1 MKIGILSSDADTVT
15 LVTQLAERHDC
26 TVHTSAPALAAACDE
41 GAGLLVIDLDDLRG
55 HPEANAVTE
64 IIRNHRPPL
73 TQRALPAVL
82 LLATPAHQTWLRGML
97 VAGADDFLVKPL
109 RRQELALRLDLLL
122 MAAHPTDIPVR
133 IIAAGGFNIDLA
145 RLRATHSQRPD
156 LDVVLTR
163 KEAELALLLLQH
175 LGRPLSRAFL
185 RERVWGS
192 EAELP
197 TRTLDTHISRI
208 RTKLGL
214 HPRHGYQL
222 ATVYGYGYQLERL
235 D

>member
-15 LVTQLAERHDC
+15 LVTQLADRHDC
-26 TVHTSAPALAAACDE
+26 TVHASPTELEQACKE
-41 GAGLLVIDLDDLRG
+41 GAGLLVVDLDDLQG
-55 HPEANAVTE
+55 HPQANAITDL
-64 IIRNHRPPL
+64 IHAHRPPV
-73 TQRALPAVL
+73 THRALPAVL

-97 VAGADDFLVKPL
+97 LAGADDYLVKPV

-122 MAAHPTDIPVR
+122 MAAQPHDIPER
-133 IIAAGGFNIDLA
+133 IVAAGGFTIDLA
-145 RLRATHSQRPD
+145 RLRATHPDRPE
-156 LDVVLTR
+156 LDVMLTR

-185 RERVWGS
+185 RERVWGA

-214 HPRHGYQL
+214 HPQHGYQL
-222 ATVYGYGYQLERL
+222 ATVYGYGYQLEQL
-235 D
+235 A